1 MHNILYIL
9 LQFLPVSGHWFE
21 SQDKIKDALQC
32 QYAELHCN
40 SRCSLEIILYVYDK
54 ILPPVVSNW

>member
-9 LQFLPVSGHWFE
+9 LQFLPVFGHWFE

-32 QYAELHCN
+32 HYAEL
-40 SRCSLEIILYVYDK
+40 YTVTQGAA
-54 ILPPVVSNW
+54 